1 VVASL
6 LAPALAAAQEA
17 PEPGPA
23 QEAPAAQ
30 EAVPAQEAPAAFDAA
45 DAAVQSPQT
54 IRYVVERIEVA
65 GNRRTKDG
73 AVKRFVPLEPGDV
86 LDVDDPAIEAIRW
99 QLLGTGWFD
108 EVRLRLERGSKRGL
122 VVLIVEVQERNT
134 IVIEQLIFGVS
145 EGVNNSRAP
154 DSQIVP
160 YGGFSVAETNLLGT
174 GMSLSLTGLFSQPQ
188 QGVRLRFTD
197 PTAFGSKYL
206 LSSSAFFTN
215 AKQFFGRDP
224 LVSFRCDL
232 PPEECPS
239 VEDIRRAVVF
249 YRRAGLTLGTG
260 HDLGASTRYTLD
272 WQGEW
277 VNARA
282 MPEAASTKFGTE
294 VRPID
299 FAIEQGRSWVSLI
312 RFGLDYD
319 RATTRACP
327 PRGCWPGS
335 RGTGPPG
342 SSAATMTSCGCRCSF
357 APGIRLPDDNFV
369 PHYLRMGV
377 YGGVI
382 FGEAPFFYKFHV
394 SDLTDLIPSRVLEME
409 LDSRQPPNLLDTS
422 IAVMRAQDIAG
433 RVDVEYGVHVWRGTG
448 ALPDGE
454 PVRRRGHVR
463 PGELRRR
470 EHRGPRLLRCIP
482 VARGPHVRRGLRLDT
497 TIGVFQFGFSTLL
510 GFIAL

>member
-145 EGVNNSRAP
+145 EGVNSSRAP

-282 MPEAASTKFGTE
+282 MPEAASTKFGSE

-299 FAIEQGRSWVSLI
+299 FGIEQGRSWVSLI

-319 RATTRACP
+319 RRNDPGLPTEGVLARFQGDGATRLI
-327 PRGCWPGS
+327 GS
-335 RGTGPPG
+335 DYDFLRLQVLFRSWHP
-342 SSAATMTSCGCRCSF
+342 
-357 APGIRLPDDNFV
+357 LPDDNFV

-409 LDSRQPPNLLDTS
+409 LDSRQPPNLLNTS

-448 ALPDGE
+448 ALRTVSLYGVVGMYALASFDDVSIAVPGYSGASRL
-454 PVRRRGHVR
+454 PVDLTFDV
-463 PGELRRR
+463 
-470 EHRGPRLLRCIP
+470 
-482 VARGPHVRRGLRLDT
+482 GLRLDT